1 MTARRMRALAICVFR
16 NEGRILVAEGHD
28 HSRGI
33 TFYRPLGGTIE
44 FGEYSIDAV
53 RREIREELSAAV
65 TDLRFLGTLENIF
78 TYNGR
83 QGHEIVQVY
92 DGRFVDESLYK
103 KDEMTGDEFGHA
115 FRVVWR
121 RLDEFGPGR
130 APLFPDGL
138 LELLSAQAA

>member
-1 MTARRMRALAICVFR
+1 MTRRMRALAICVFR
-16 NEGRILVAEGHD
+16 NDGRILVAEGQD
-28 HSRGI
+28 RTKGN

-44 FGEYSIDAV
+44 FGEYSVDAV

-78 TYNGR
+78 IYNGR
-83 QGHEIVQVY
+83 HGHEIVQVY
-92 DGRFVDESLYK
+92 DGRFVDESLYT

-130 APLFPDGL
+130 PPLYPDGL
-138 LELLSAQAA
+138 LELLTAQAG